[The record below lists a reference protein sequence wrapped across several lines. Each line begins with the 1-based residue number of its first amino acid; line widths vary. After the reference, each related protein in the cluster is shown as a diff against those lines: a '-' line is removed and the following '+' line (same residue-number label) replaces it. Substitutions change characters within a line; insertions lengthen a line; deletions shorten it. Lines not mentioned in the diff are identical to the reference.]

1 MCQYREEKSGQE
13 LQREVASL
21 ESRVREAELRRQIVA
36 PTLRNSLDCSGIPS
50 DWWRMDEPPAT
61 MRPYL

>member
-21 ESRVREAELRRQIVA
+21 ESRILEAERRRQTA
-36 PTLRNSLDCSGIPS
+36 PTLHSLLDRNNIPS
-50 DWWRMDEPPAT
+50 DWWKADEPPVI
-61 MRPYL
+61 MRPHL